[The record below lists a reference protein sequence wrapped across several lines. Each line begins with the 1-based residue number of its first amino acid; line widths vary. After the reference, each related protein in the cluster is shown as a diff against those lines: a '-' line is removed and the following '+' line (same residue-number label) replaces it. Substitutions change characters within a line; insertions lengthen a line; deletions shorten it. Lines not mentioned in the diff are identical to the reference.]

1 MKKTIE
7 LFVDAPDHIDAELME
22 LLLYL
27 SDNEISLIKCVVI
40 GILMTNRNI
49 SNEQLEP
56 IHAKYRNE
64 NRESLSGS
72 LTVLL
77 PEDINVFNKFVNTL
91 QQHFYLLSYI
101 EHFFHRPLFLN
112 FISLYFPTEGIC
124 TFSASFCFVKN
135 IEGEPT
141 QTEQALPRYIC

>member
-49 SNEQLEP
+49 FNEQLES

-91 QQHFYLLSYI
+91 QQHFRVNL
-101 EHFFHRPLFLN
+101 
-112 FISLYFPTEGIC
+112 
-124 TFSASFCFVKN
+124 V
-135 IEGEPT
+135 
-141 QTEQALPRYIC
+141 Q